1 MMTTSGRK
9 MRILHL
15 LDHIGAGGAQQI
27 VLDIIQNA
35 DLDRFDFTVGYF
47 FDRHH
52 LHEEY
57 EKAGARVVYF
67 GGKNYRPRNLWD
79 PRLLFRARKFLRAS
93 ARFDVIHFHLY
104 YSLLAVPLAAR
115 MSRYAPRSIVYT
127 MHALRHQLPWYTFP
141 LLKIVSPLIGTFVA
155 EVKLSHEE
163 MVRAGVP
170 EQKIAFIP
178 LGTRYSHWDST
189 AESQQG
195 YLHSE
200 LGIHPSAPIV
210 LNIGRL
216 HKAKGQD
223 LLIEAAARVVPA
235 VPNCVFL
242 IVGDG
247 EEEAELRRLVMAKSL
262 ESKVIFTGYR
272 RDLSTLYEA
281 ADVVAVSSVQEG
293 IGIVTLDSLA
303 WGKPVVA
310 FNVGALGEV
319 VRSGETGFLVR
330 VRDVQAFADALIYCL
345 THLDRAK
352 AMGRKGRDLV
362 RQQYSLSA
370 LVSAYEHLYASIR
383 ESETVRWIPA

>member
-35 DLDRFDFTVGYF
+35 DLDRFDFTVGYY

-52 LHEEY
+52 LREEY

-67 GGKNYRPRNLWD
+67 GGKDYRVRNLWD
-79 PRLLFRARKFLRAS
+79 PRLLIRARKFLRAN

-115 MSRYAPRSIVYT
+115 MSGYARRSIVYT
-127 MHALRHQLPWYTFP
+127 MHALRYQLPWYTFP

-170 EQKIAFIP
+170 EQKIAFIA
-178 LGTRYSHWDST
+178 LGTGYSHWDST
-189 AESQQG
+189 AEPQHG
-195 YLHSE
+195 DLRSE

-210 LNIGRL
+210 LNVGRL

-235 VPNCVFL
+235 VPNCIFL

-247 EEEAELRRLVMAKSL
+247 EEEASLRRLVLAKNL
-262 ESKVIFTGYR
+262 ESTVIFTGYR
-272 RDLSTLYEA
+272 RDLPTLYEA

-310 FNVGALGEV
+310 FDTGAIGDV
-319 VRSGETGFLVR
+319 VKPHETGLLAPFG
-330 VRDVQAFADALIYCL
+330 DVKAFADALVYYL
-345 THLDRAK
+345 TNPANARAV
-352 AMGRKGRDLV
+352 GSKGQNLV
-362 RQQYSLSA
+362 RQRYSLSA
-370 LVSAYEHLYASIR
+370 MVSAYERLYAQI
-383 ESETVRWIPA
+383 SEPAPGR